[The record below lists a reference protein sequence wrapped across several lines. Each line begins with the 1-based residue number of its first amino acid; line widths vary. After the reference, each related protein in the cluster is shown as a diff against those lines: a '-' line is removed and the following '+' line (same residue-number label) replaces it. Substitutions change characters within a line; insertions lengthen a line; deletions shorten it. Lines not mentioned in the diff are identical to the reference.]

1 MPPIRTGQFSALLA
15 PDRYRV
21 YVQTGRERPLEFPFT
36 QNVMDLPWQGFTN
49 QQISGLGTVP
59 TKPEGTAFTYDAPIL
74 GGTKV
79 HNAVEYGLGF
89 EITYEM
95 WNRELYGIMD
105 MMTRELR
112 RSIDFRL
119 EVGAHNNLV
128 NAFVTTNFTTFDGA
142 ALISTAHTTLDGRTG
157 ISNRPAVE
165 IQAGLTAFQNMVI
178 HFHRLTNERNIPELR
193 GPRHILIN
201 PEFLFTVRE
210 TLGSTHKPFSANN
223 EINSIVQEELT
234 FMIDHYIQANP
245 NAWYA
250 MAAKGDHDLNF
261 YVETRPIFDYFD
273 DPRTMNAVF
282 TVYASFEPSQA
293 DEWRGLY
300 GSTG

>member
-1 MPPIRTGQFSALLA
+1 MPPIRTGQFGALLA
-15 PDRYRV
+15 PDRYRI
-21 YVQTGRERPLEFPFT
+21 YVQTGRERPLEFPFIM
-36 QNVMDLPWQGFTN
+36 NVLDLPWQGFTN
-49 QQISGLGTVP
+49 QQVSGLGTVP

-74 GGTKV
+74 GGTKT
-79 HNAVEYGLGF
+79 HSAIEYGLGF

-112 RSIDFRL
+112 RSIDYRL
-119 EVGAHNNLV
+119 EVGAHNALT

-157 ISNRPAVE
+157 VANRPAVE
-165 IQAGLTAFQNMVI
+165 IQAGLTAFQNMVV
-178 HFHRLTNERNIPELR
+178 HYHRMTNERNIPELR
-193 GPRHILIN
+193 GPRNLIIN

-234 FMIDHYIQANP
+234 FMVDHYIGANP

-250 MAAKGDHDLNF
+250 LAAKGDHDLNF

-282 TVYASFEPSQA
+282 TVYSSFEPSQA
-293 DEWRGLY
+293 DDWRGIY